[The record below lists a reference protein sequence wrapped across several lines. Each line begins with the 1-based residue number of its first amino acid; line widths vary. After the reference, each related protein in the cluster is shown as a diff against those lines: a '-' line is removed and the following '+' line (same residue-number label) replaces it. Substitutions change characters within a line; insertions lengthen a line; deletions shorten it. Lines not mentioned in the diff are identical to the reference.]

1 MRYFLIPFIFFS
13 FSGFAQFGFDK
24 IDHDF
29 GDIYAGNDRV
39 VDLKFR
45 NTTPDKIFLLR
56 VKHGREIKTLVSGQ
70 TIRPDSLLIIRFK
83 YNPDQKGKFNIEI
96 PIYLSNSLEP
106 FVFTLKGNVREIDN
120 SMGLAC
126 PSFDNPNAGIPP
138 LFEFRGL
145 VLDQETKQP
154 IKGATITFV
163 SNGTIS
169 QIEKTNREGKV
180 ETKAMIGLYY
190 FVVDADGYIGKEF
203 PRYMNKNNDS
213 ILVHLTKPKI
223 QLEPIDSIMLAED
236 TISKHVFQYELDSA
250 LLSQVFGDSAILDS
264 ALILSDSRG
273 NTQQE
278 EQVVLRKDTVL
289 PVVQKEPKFKSNN
302 IIFLLDV
309 STSMNSDGKLDLLKA
324 SLIEMVQ
331 KLSENDTITL
341 ISYSTFS
348 KVIIEGI
355 SAKEKD
361 LLIETI
367 KGIKAQGMTA
377 GGDGMKL
384 AYRQGREHFIKG
396 GNNQVIMATDG
407 KFNRGNMNLDK
418 LVEKNYK
425 RGIGL
430 TVLGIKNKPE
440 DAESM
445 SAIAQI
451 GGGRFLL
458 IQNYEDSKEMLV
470 SEIKRTSLVYPQ

>member
-1 MRYFLIPFIFFS
+1 MRYFLILFFFFS

-138 LFEFRGL
+138 LFEFKGQ

>member
-1 MRYFLIPFIFFS
+1 MRYFLILFFFFS

-138 LFEFRGL
+138 LFEFRGQ

>member
-1 MRYFLIPFIFFS
+1 MRYFLILFFFFS

-138 LFEFRGL
+138 LFEFRGQ

-213 ILVHLTKPKI
+213 ILVHLTQPKI
-223 QLEPIDSIMLAED
+223 QLEPIDSILLAED

-289 PVVQKEPKFKSNN
+289 PVVLKEPKFKSNN

>member
-1 MRYFLIPFIFFS
+1 MRYFLILFLFFS

-138 LFEFRGL
+138 LFEFRGQ

-213 ILVHLTKPKI
+213 ILVHLTQPKI

-250 LLSQVFGDSAILDS
+250 LLLQVFGDSAILDS

>member
-1 MRYFLIPFIFFS
+1 MRYFLILFLFFS

-138 LFEFRGL
+138 LFEFRGQ

-289 PVVQKEPKFKSNN
+289 PVVLKEPKFKSNN

>member
-1 MRYFLIPFIFFS
+1 MRYFLILFLFFS

-138 LFEFRGL
+138 LFEFRGQ

-324 SLIEMVQ
+324 SLIEMVK

>member
-1 MRYFLIPFIFFS
+1 MRYFLILFLFFS

-138 LFEFRGL
+138 LFEFRGQ

-213 ILVHLTKPKI
+213 ILVHLTQPKI

>member
-1 MRYFLIPFIFFS
+1 MRYFLILFLFFS

-138 LFEFRGL
+138 LFEFRGQ

-289 PVVQKEPKFKSNN
+289 PVVLKEPKFKSNN

-324 SLIEMVQ
+324 SLIEMVK

>member
-1 MRYFLIPFIFFS
+1 MRNVLILFIFFS

-169 QIEKTNREGKV
+169 QIEKTNRAGEV

-223 QLEPIDSIMLAED
+223 LPEPIMLAED

-309 STSMNSDGKLDLLKA
+309 STSMNSEGKLDLLKA
-324 SLIEMVQ
+324 SLIEMVK

-425 RGIGL
+425 RGIRL
-430 TVLGIKNKPE
+430 TVLGIKNKPK

>member
-1 MRYFLIPFIFFS
+1 MRYFLILFFFFS

-138 LFEFRGL
+138 LFEFRGQ

-213 ILVHLTKPKI
+213 ILVHLTQPKI

-250 LLSQVFGDSAILDS
+250 LLLQVFGDSAILDS

>member
-1 MRYFLIPFIFFS
+1 MRYFLILFLFFS

-138 LFEFRGL
+138 LFEFRGQ

-213 ILVHLTKPKI
+213 ILVHLTQPKI
-223 QLEPIDSIMLAED
+223 QLEPIDSILLAED

-289 PVVQKEPKFKSNN
+289 PVVLKEPKFKSNN

>member
-1 MRYFLIPFIFFS
+1 MRYFLILFLFFS

-138 LFEFRGL
+138 LFEFRGQ

>member
-1 MRYFLIPFIFFS
+1 MRYFLILFFFFS

-138 LFEFRGL
+138 LFEFRGQ

-289 PVVQKEPKFKSNN
+289 PVVLKEPKFKSNN

>member
-1 MRYFLIPFIFFS
+1 MRYFLILFLFFS

-138 LFEFRGL
+138 LFEFRGQ

-213 ILVHLTKPKI
+213 VLVYLTKPNI
-223 QLEPIDSIMLAED
+223 LPESIMLAED